1 MDISYIFNYIY
12 VTIQDPLPLYSCI
25 PVFLGQGNS
34 SRLQDF
40 MESVIK
46 LWNRLH
52 RELMDSLSLEV
63 FKRHEM
69 WHLETWFRGGFSSV
83 GLTAA
88 LDDLRSLSQHKQSYY
103 SIIMY
108 NKSQKFTAEVSRLSH
123 HKTVTELT
131 ISSRRRM
138 ILNIWKEQ
146 EFLLL
151 VSPSV
156 RSQKINFCVF
166 FNLFF

>member
-1 MDISYIFNYIY
+1 
-12 VTIQDPLPLYSCI
+12 
-25 PVFLGQGNS
+25 
-34 SRLQDF
+34 

-46 LWNRLH
+46 LWNRLR

-69 WHLETWFRGGFSSV
+69 WHLATWFRGGFSSV
-83 GLTAA
+83 GLTAG

-108 NKSQKFTAEVSRLSH
+108 NKSQKFTAEVPRLSH

-138 ILNIWKEQ
+138 ILHLERAIISLACLSFSQVSENK
-146 EFLLL
+146 LLC
-151 VSPSV
+151 
-156 RSQKINFCVF
+156 IF
-166 FNLFF
+166 